1 MSNQFAN
8 TTIVASESIRNR
20 WSAWNTDAIEMP
32 IRVGNRPPQPM
43 LVSINNDNSMYNF
56 ANVNEKTDGYV
67 TGIVSAR
74 EPYAQEELM
83 TKYGN
88 LESRVGTN
96 MGR

>member
-1 MSNQFAN
+1 MSNQN
-8 TTIVASESIRNR
+8 SINKR

-43 LVSINNDNSMYNF
+43 LISISNDNSMYNF
-56 ANVNEKTDGYV
+56 AGTDIPI

-96 MGR
+96 LGR

>member
-1 MSNQFAN
+1 MSTDNKVIAN
-8 TTIVASESIRNR
+8 NR
-20 WSAWNTDAIEMP
+20 WSAWNTDSIEMP
-32 IRVGNRPPQPM
+32 LRIGNKPPQPN
-43 LVSINNDNSMYNF
+43 LVSIENKNRMYAFAETIIDTDNYG
-56 ANVNEKTDGYV
+56 TV

-96 MGR
+96 LGR